1 MDHEEYLRRLA
12 ELERV
17 GLASEGIPPPVPGV
31 SFIPDQGSGWTIVK
45 VEQEGSPDQI
55 WYVHDL
61 GLQMLEDE
69 DGFDEGIEAIHEVRA
84 GGSGGGV
91 ARSSNLRVGLSMTL
105 FLPLMLILFVFRMP
119 SHSGSLHS
127 LGQVILGFG
136 ATLAIVGALV
146 GIFTQTWWLVGVSV
160 YWWVGAKVIESAAV
174 DRGLY
179 SR

>member
-1 MDHEEYLRRLA
+1 VEHDEYLRRMA
-12 ELERV
+12 ELEGI

-31 SFIPDQGSGWTIVK
+31 GFIPDQGSEWRIVK

-55 WYVHDL
+55 WYVHNL

-69 DGFDEGIEAIHEVRA
+69 EGFDEGIEAIHEVRA
-84 GGSGGGV
+84 GGSGV
-91 ARSSNLRVGLSMTL
+91 ARSSNLRVGLSMTV

-119 SHSGSLHS
+119 SHPGSLHT

-146 GIFTQTWWLVGVSV
+146 GIFTQMWWLVAVSV
-160 YWWVGAKVIESAAV
+160 YWWVGAKVIESAAF
-174 DRGLY
+174 DRGMH